1 MRPELTKSVGLGGII
16 AALGHRDQQSLCLAF
31 FKEDALQQEKVERK
45 WFVRFAT
52 VLMIL
57 GISFGALP
65 IIKTHSF
72 PSRRHDEVC

>member
-1 MRPELTKSVGLGGII
+1 MRPVLTKSVGLGGII

-31 FKEDALQQEKVERK
+31 LKEDAMQQENVERK

-57 GISFGALP
+57 GISFGSLP
-65 IIKTHSF
+65 IIKNTLF
-72 PSRRHDEVC
+72 PIAKTR

>member
-52 VLMIL
+52 VL
-57 GISFGALP
+57 
-65 IIKTHSF
+65 
-72 PSRRHDEVC
+72 